1 MSRRQNV
8 LISGDL
14 VLNLDTKI
22 ATRSDTHISLT
33 AKEFMLLE
41 YFMRNRGRV
50 IGKVELSEKVW
61 DLHFDTGTN
70 VVEVYVNILRKKIDR
85 NFDPKFIHTRVG
97 FGYP

>member
-1 MSRRQNV
+1 
-8 LISGDL
+8 
-14 VLNLDTKI
+14 
-22 ATRSDTHISLT
+22 
-33 AKEFMLLE
+33 
-41 YFMRNRGRV
+41 MRNRGRV

-97 FGYP
+97 FGYLFQDPGSGHFI